1 MTSSMKTSYNI
12 LITTTGLSS
21 VGQGRNFSYVQDLA
35 TGLVS
40 AGHHVT
46 VYLVR
51 KEKKYSHTKQI
62 ITIPFS
68 IFLPNIGRKKSAVIA
83 LLDSIRTLAPD
94 IIINNDVSYLSGL
107 WPVLD
112 QSIVK
117 ISVMH
122 GFYHGKTLTNSGIQ
136 GKIACCNWPYVDY
149 IVCQNQTMC
158 REAAAKYRI
167 PSDKC
172 LHSPDQLESISFL
185 FRTQRENSEFHQPY
199 MCLWAK

>member
-1 MTSSMKTSYNI
+1 MKTSYNI

-21 VGQGRNFSYVQDLA
+21 VGQGEEFSLMSKILLQALFPPDI
-35 TGLVS
+35 TSPSIWSG
-40 AGHHVT
+40 
-46 VYLVR
+46 

-167 PSDKC
+167 PSG
-172 LHSPDQLESISFL
+172 
-185 FRTQRENSEFHQPY
+185 
-199 MCLWAK
+199 